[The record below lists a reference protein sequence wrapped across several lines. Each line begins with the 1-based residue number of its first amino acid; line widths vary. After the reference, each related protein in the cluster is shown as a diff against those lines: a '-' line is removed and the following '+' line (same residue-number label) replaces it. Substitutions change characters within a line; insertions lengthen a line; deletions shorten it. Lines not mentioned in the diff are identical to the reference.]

1 MHCILRYWHSKLQVS
16 HKLTL
21 SFCFPTWLD
30 VALFLK
36 LNSRGHSLQPSEHPS
51 CFNQP
56 KERVKLHKFT
66 HKLTLHMCFIF
77 PLSFLR
83 LFFKSHSLTHCL
95 AKPWLYI
102 HLILLLSKI
111 EDTHCIPN
119 PKHVG
124 VHCFSLL
131 RWRFSRF
138 LLFFFF
144 LITEYY
150 NNSRYSDTSFDKEYV
165 KHQTQQIFESTI
177 QDDDFKK
184 KKKKKKQKSTWT
196 IDQLNSYRS
205 RITNRKARQN
215 AEQQTP
221 RHWISN
227 TNLKQKRGTEKDR

>member
-1 MHCILRYWHSKLQVS
+1 MSSNLILWLRSLSFINFFYKNVDLIPTNLLRQVWACLMHCILRYWHSKLQVS

-36 LNSRGHSLQPSEHPS
+36 LNSRGHSLQPSKHPS
-51 CFNQP
+51 CFNLP

-83 LFFKSHSLTHCL
+83 LVFKSHSLTHCL

-119 PKHVG
+119 PKHVV

-144 LITEYY
+144 
-150 NNSRYSDTSFDKEYV
+150 N
-165 KHQTQQIFESTI
+165 
-177 QDDDFKK
+177 
-184 KKKKKKQKSTWT
+184 
-196 IDQLNSYRS
+196 YR
-205 RITNRKARQN
+205 ILQ
-215 AEQQTP
+215 
-221 RHWISN
+221 
-227 TNLKQKRGTEKDR
+227 